1 MEDASVSLPLA
12 GLRVVALEQAVA
24 APFCSRNLADL
35 GADVVKVEP
44 LRGDFARTYDSVVQ
58 GQSSYFI
65 WLNRGK
71 RSLAVN
77 LRTERGRDILRRL
90 IQRADIFVCNLA
102 PGATDRLGL
111 DFGALRSENPGLIWC
126 SISGYGSDG
135 PYRDRKGFDLLLQGE
150 AGIMAITGTPEEPAK
165 VGFSIADACSGFYAF
180 SSIMVALYE
189 RAGSGRGRRIDISI
203 LDCLAEWMMGPAYFA
218 MYRGRDLP
226 RAGMRHNIIVPYGPY
241 RVGDGRMVNLAIQN
255 QGQWERFCAVVLER
269 PELAREER
277 FATNERRLA
286 NREEL
291 EPLIERI
298 FADFT
303 AEDLRARLERADVP
317 FGDLNRVL
325 DLVAHPQLV
334 ERDRIREV
342 ETPAGP
348 VKAFLPPFNLED
360 IEPSMGAIP
369 TVGQHT
375 DEVLTELGL
384 RDEIGRL
391 RADGVVG

>member
-1 MEDASVSLPLA
+1 
-12 GLRVVALEQAVA
+12 VVALEQAVA

-44 LRGDFARTYDSVVQ
+44 LEGDFARTYDSVVE
-58 GQSSYFI
+58 GLSSYFV

-77 LRTERGRDILRRL
+77 LRAADGRDILRRL
-90 IQRADIFVCNLA
+90 LARADVFVCNLA
-102 PGATDRLGL
+102 PGATERLGL
-111 DFGALRSENPGLIWC
+111 DFEELRTQNPGLIWC
-126 SISGYGSDG
+126 GISGYGSDG

-150 AGIMAITGTPEEPAK
+150 AGIMAITGSPEEPAK

-180 SSIMVALYE
+180 SAIMVALYD
-189 RAGSGRGRRIDISI
+189 RQHGGRGRRIDISI
-203 LDCLAEWMMGPAYFA
+203 LDCLAEWMMGPAYFS

-255 QGQWERFCAVVLER
+255 QGQWERFCRVVLER
-269 PELAREER
+269 PELVGEER

-291 EPLIERI
+291 EPLIERV
-298 FADFT
+298 FAECT
-303 AEDLRARLERADVP
+303 ADEVRARLERADVP
-317 FGDLNRVL
+317 FGDLNRVV

-334 ERDRIREV
+334 ERNRIRAV
-342 ETPAGP
+342 ESPAGL
-348 VKAFLPPFNLED
+348 VRAFLPPFNLEGV
-360 IEPSMGAIP
+360 EPSMGAIP
-369 TVGQHT
+369 EVGQHT
-375 DEVLTELGL
+375 DEVLKELGL
-384 RDEIGRL
+384 GDDVERL
-391 RADGVVG
+391 RGDGVVR